1 MGGSKTQCASA
12 QQDKNNL
19 NLNKSAAFAPSM
31 VNVRNVHQVK
41 RYQNMSNYNLKMLA
55 DYNDSAPCDSNHDS
69 AFQQDATMDPAFA
82 RKTMELYQIAN
93 LKPQNHR
100 EQVVNLQQVKHKCP
114 EGPQDLFYSRGS
126 KQNHDQ
132 VLD

>member
-1 MGGSKTQCASA
+1 MLNVHKGESFSSFIIKFKLFDYIMGGSKTQCAST
-12 QQDKNNL
+12 QQDRHNL

-41 RYQNMSNYNLKMLA
+41 RYQNMSNYNLKMSA

-82 RKTMELYQIAN
+82 RKTMELYQ
-93 LKPQNHR
+93 R
-100 EQVVNLQQVKHKCP
+100 E
-114 EGPQDLFYSRGS
+114 
-126 KQNHDQ
+126 
-132 VLD
+132 